1 MVRNEVAFEERGD
14 LRKSGLWRDFQAV
27 ERQERNLLAGVVGA
41 GVVRVV
47 AVVRRNDEQ
56 VGGTDFG

>member
-27 ERQERNLLAGVVGA
+27 ERE
-41 GVVRVV
+41 
-47 AVVRRNDEQ
+47 
-56 VGGTDFG
+56 